1 MADPM
6 NQSSQISSSQGLND
20 GHSASSKDSKFS
32 DSFFSS
38 PVSLI
43 QSPQDKRVVLGSDK
57 PSENLATSLRF
68 SSQSSSFSPV
78 AYGIDSSPGDNID
91 HTIKE
96 KRELFES
103 SFGFQKQDSPIKTSP
118 VSERIKALEALAAKQ
133 NDFDRNDGGFPHFKE
148 RHYEK
153 SPTESHGISSRL
165 SFQKRTISNEQESS
179 ELPFQKRK
187 MSSERESSESPFQ
200 KRTMANE
207 QESPQSL
214 FQKRTMSNEQESPES
229 PFEKTTM
236 SNEQKFPETPFEK
249 TTMSNK
255 QKSPES
261 PFEKTTMSNE
271 QKSPESPFEKTTMSN
286 EQKSPESPFEKTT
299 MSNEQKSPESTF
311 EKTTMSNEQKSP
323 ESTFEKTTMSNE
335 QKSPESPFEK
345 TTMSNEQK
353 SPESTFEKTTMSNE
367 QKSPESTF
375 EKTTMSNEQK
385 SPESPFEETTM
396 SNEQKSP
403 ESPFEKTTMS
413 NEQKSPES
421 PFEKTT
427 MSNEQKSP
435 ESPFEKT
442 TMSNEQKSPESPFE
456 KTTMSNEQKS
466 PESPFQKRTM
476 SNEQES
482 PESPFEVLGEEK
494 HGSDF
499 EDTADWMRAHLPPAP
514 DFNIEDPD
522 LDEGNDSPVVQ
533 ESPSKVMIP
542 NSVDTTEVPETFA
555 GVPDQFMD
563 SPIKVADDINQS
575 NDDDNKQSKQE
586 CVEDDSEFDL
596 NFLPTAY
603 MWDKQEKANM
613 GTQGYQI
620 FPDSQEL
627 PSSPAAPAD
636 FESPSPPASQQI
648 EPNSAQRSNILKG
661 NLEPAEIQEIDSSGE
676 SDDTVIEETMSIPTV
691 GNNGLDTKTHKEEE
705 TVPNNEKQPIQVPII
720 NVIETEEQV
729 LSDDEEPLEVEGEVE
744 EEDEEC
750 QILQGEGKRSSDL
763 HDSEV
768 PEKVSVETLHDEH
781 KPDHGISSQTNQ
793 TSSESEQSPEHKV
806 IEDDYESGIF
816 LQSSPDSGGLNL
828 EDSQELMS
836 QNLVSFEPLKESSLD
851 KDKTAEILSD
861 LPPDISS
868 PSNEPSDVET
878 YLDHYAS
885 EELALKDQLNSSYFK
900 ESKDEKI
907 ELPKTSCLPD
917 NKNVQESFEH
927 ITDDFNETL
936 NECMLDNE
944 SVPEPSLSVLSSD
957 IPADIKITFPQN
969 KMPSIDSE
977 DQKSAVEIKDSTL
990 QEQEELPVQAIDQQ
1004 PPVQENPPT
1013 PFHSFYNE
1021 QSSKIL
1027 NDISGPMAN
1036 EVTDG
1041 SVVTKS
1047 EPRVVTT
1054 EDLSDRPDSPETL
1067 SDSETIEAECS
1078 VTAATDSFVEFMRE
1092 CLKSRQDEEPE
1103 VLSPGRKTI
1112 DQNPKSDASA
1122 STQSSPAMIMDF
1134 EQECLTISA
1143 LKELGSSQE
1152 EEDKNISTMK
1162 NVLKPDKAPNPTPS
1176 AEVSVTLSSHT
1187 LQNEYHP
1194 DALLPKEVEAI
1205 DIWVEEAYHLAEHV
1219 LTAILTH
1226 LTVIDLVHW
1235 RDPKKSG
1242 VVFGVSL
1249 LLLLSLAAFSV
1260 ISVVS
1265 YLLLALLCV
1274 TISFRIYKS
1283 VIQAV
1288 QKSNEG
1294 HPFKALMEKDV
1305 TVPPETF
1312 RKHVDVCLT
1321 HVNRALKQ
1329 MSRLFLVED
1338 LVDSLKLA
1346 VVMWLMTYVG
1356 AVFNGITILI
1366 LADIMLFSVPPIYQ
1380 KNKTQIDHY
1389 IDIARTQVNTTIA
1402 KLQEKLPG
1410 SLKRC
1415 KAE

>member
-43 QSPQDKRVVLGSDK
+43 QSPQDKRVVLGSEK

-68 SSQSSSFSPV
+68 SSQSSSFSSV

-153 SPTESHGISSRL
+153 SPTETHGISSRL

-200 KRTMANE
+200 KRTMANK
-207 QESPQSL
+207 QESPESP
-214 FQKRTMSNEQESPES
+214 FEKKTMSNEQKSPESPFEKTTISIEQKSPESPFEKKTMSNEQKSPES

-236 SNEQKFPETPFEK
+236 SNEQKSPESPFEK
-249 TTMSNK
+249 KTMSNE

-261 PFEKTTMSNE
+261 PFEKTTMSNAQKSPGSPFEKTTMSNEQKSPESPFEKKIMSNEQKSPESPFEKKTISNE

-299 MSNEQKSPESTF
+299 MSNEK
-311 EKTTMSNEQKSP
+311 
-323 ESTFEKTTMSNE
+323 
-335 QKSPESPFEK
+335 
-345 TTMSNEQK
+345 
-353 SPESTFEKTTMSNE
+353 
-367 QKSPESTF
+367 
-375 EKTTMSNEQK
+375 
-385 SPESPFEETTM
+385 
-396 SNEQKSP
+396 
-403 ESPFEKTTMS
+403 
-413 NEQKSPES
+413 
-421 PFEKTT
+421 
-427 MSNEQKSP
+427 
-435 ESPFEKT
+435 
-442 TMSNEQKSPESPFE
+442 
-456 KTTMSNEQKS
+456 KS

-476 SNEQES
+476 SNEKES

-514 DFNIEDPD
+514 NFNIEDPD
-522 LDEGNDSPVVQ
+522 LDEGNDFPLLQ

-563 SPIKVADDINQS
+563 RPIKEADDINQS
-575 NDDDNKQSKQE
+575 KDDDNKQSKQE
-586 CVEDDSEFDL
+586 SVEDDSEFDQ

-603 MWDKQEKANM
+603 MWDKKEKADM

-636 FESPSPPASQQI
+636 FESPSPPVSQQI
-648 EPNSAQRSNILKG
+648 QPSSAEHYNISKG

-691 GNNGLDTKTHKEEE
+691 GNNGLDTETHKEEE
-705 TVPNNEKQPIQVPII
+705 TIPNNEKLPIQVPII

-729 LSDDEEPLEVEGEVE
+729 LSDDEEPFEVEGEVE
-744 EEDEEC
+744 EENEEC

-768 PEKVSVETLHDEH
+768 QEKVSVETLHGEH

-793 TSSESEQSPEHKV
+793 TSSDSEQSPEHKV
-806 IEDDYESGIF
+806 IEVDYESGIF

-828 EDSQELMS
+828 EDSQELIS
-836 QNLVSFEPLKESSLD
+836 QNLVSFEPLKESSLE

-900 ESKDEKI
+900 ESKGEKI

-917 NKNVQESFEH
+917 NKNVQESFGH
-927 ITDDFNETL
+927 ITDDFNKTL
-936 NECMLDNE
+936 NKCRLDYE
-944 SVPEPSLSVLSSD
+944 SVPELSISDLSSD
-957 IPADIKITFPQN
+957 IPDDIEITLPQNKMPSN

-990 QEQEELPVQAIDQQ
+990 QEQEELPVQSIDQQ

-1021 QSSKIL
+1021 QSSKIID
-1027 NDISGPMAN
+1027 DIPGPMAN
-1036 EVTDG
+1036 EVTEG
-1041 SVVTKS
+1041 SVITKS

-1054 EDLSDRPDSPETL
+1054 EDLLDRPDSPETL

-1134 EQECLTISA
+1134 EQERLTISA

-1152 EEDKNISTMK
+1152 EEDENISTMK
-1162 NVLKPDKAPNPTPS
+1162 TVLKPDKAPNPTPS
-1176 AEVSVTLSSHT
+1176 AEVSVTSSSHT
-1187 LQNEYHP
+1187 PQNEYQP

-1205 DIWVEEAYHLAEHV
+1205 DIWVAEAYHLAEHV

-1226 LTVIDLVHW
+1226 LTVTDLVHW

-1366 LADIMLFSVPPIYQ
+1366 LADILLFSVPPIYE

-1389 IDIARTQVNTTIA
+1389 IDIARTQVNNTIA

>member
-6 NQSSQISSSQGLND
+6 NQSSQISSSHGLND

-78 AYGIDSSPGDNID
+78 AYGSDSLGSPGDNID

-96 KRELFES
+96 KWELFDS
-103 SFGFQKQDSPIKTSP
+103 SFGSQKQDSPIKTSP

-133 NDFDRNDGGFPHFKE
+133 NDFERSDGGVPHFKE

-153 SPTESHGISSRL
+153 SPIESHGISSRL
-165 SFQKRTISNEQESS
+165 SFQKRTLSNEQESS

-187 MSSERESSESPFQ
+187 MSSEQESSESPFQ

-207 QESPQSL
+207 QESP
-214 FQKRTMSNEQESPES
+214 
-229 PFEKTTM
+229 
-236 SNEQKFPETPFEK
+236 
-249 TTMSNK
+249 
-255 QKSPES
+255 
-261 PFEKTTMSNE
+261 
-271 QKSPESPFEKTTMSN
+271 
-286 EQKSPESPFEKTT
+286 
-299 MSNEQKSPESTF
+299 
-311 EKTTMSNEQKSP
+311 
-323 ESTFEKTTMSNE
+323 
-335 QKSPESPFEK
+335 
-345 TTMSNEQK
+345 
-353 SPESTFEKTTMSNE
+353 
-367 QKSPESTF
+367 
-375 EKTTMSNEQK
+375 
-385 SPESPFEETTM
+385 
-396 SNEQKSP
+396 
-403 ESPFEKTTMS
+403 
-413 NEQKSPES
+413 
-421 PFEKTT
+421 
-427 MSNEQKSP
+427 
-435 ESPFEKT
+435 
-442 TMSNEQKSPESPFE
+442 
-456 KTTMSNEQKS
+456 
-466 PESPFQKRTM
+466 ESPFQRRTV

-482 PESPFEVLGEEK
+482 PESPFEVLGEER

-533 ESPSKVMIP
+533 ESPSKVMTP
-542 NSVDTTEVPETFA
+542 NSVDTAEVPEPFA

-563 SPIKVADDINQS
+563 SPVKVTDDINHS
-575 NDDDNKQSKQE
+575 KDDDNKQSKQE
-586 CVEDDSEFDL
+586 SVEEDSEFDL

-603 MWDKQEKANM
+603 MWDKQEKADM

-620 FPDSQEL
+620 FPDNQEL
-627 PSSPAAPAD
+627 PSSPAPPAD
-636 FESPSPPASQQI
+636 FESPSPLVSQQM
-648 EPNSAQRSNILKG
+648 EPSSAQRSNISKG

-676 SDDTVIEETMSIPTV
+676 SDDTVIEETISIPTV
-691 GNNGLDTKTHKEEE
+691 GNNGLGTKTHKEEE
-705 TVPNNEKQPIQVPII
+705 TVPNNEKQLIQVPII

-744 EEDEEC
+744 EEDGEC
-750 QILQGEGKRSSDL
+750 QILQGEGKRSSEQ

-768 PEKVSVETLHDEH
+768 PEKVSVETLHDER

-793 TSSESEQSPEHKV
+793 TSSDAEHSPEHKV

-816 LQSSPDSGGLNL
+816 LQSSPDSGCLNS
-828 EDSQELMS
+828 EDSQELMF

-851 KDKTAEILSD
+851 KDLDKTAEILSD

-900 ESKDEKI
+900 EIKGEKI
-907 ELPKTSCLPD
+907 ELLKTSCLPD
-917 NKNVQESFEH
+917 NRNTNVQESFEH

-936 NECMLDNE
+936 NECRLDYE
-944 SVPEPSLSVLSSD
+944 SVPEPSLSDLSSYIPDD
-957 IPADIKITFPQN
+957 IETTLLQN
-969 KMPSIDSE
+969 KMPSVDSE
-977 DQKSAVEIKDSTL
+977 DQMSAVEIKDSTL
-990 QEQEELPVQAIDQQ
+990 QEQEELPVQSIDQQ
-1004 PPVQENPPT
+1004 PPVQEKPPA
-1013 PFHSFYNE
+1013 PFPSFHNE
-1021 QSSKIL
+1021 QSSKIID
-1027 NDISGPMAN
+1027 DISGPMAN
-1036 EVTDG
+1036 EVTEG
-1041 SVVTKS
+1041 SVITKS

-1054 EDLSDRPDSPETL
+1054 KDLLDRPDSPETL
-1067 SDSETIEAECS
+1067 SDTETFEAECS

-1092 CLKSRQDEEPE
+1092 CLKSQQDEEPE
-1103 VLSPGRKTI
+1103 VLSPGLKTI
-1112 DQNPKSDASA
+1112 DQKPKSDASA
-1122 STQSSPAMIMDF
+1122 STQSSPAMIMDL
-1134 EQECLTISA
+1134 EQERLTISA

-1152 EEDKNISTMK
+1152 EEDMNIPTMK
-1162 NVLKPDKAPNPTPS
+1162 TVLKPDKAPLPTPS
-1176 AEVSVTLSSHT
+1176 AEASVTSSSLT
-1187 LQNEYHP
+1187 PQNEYQP

-1205 DIWVEEAYHLAEHV
+1205 DIWVAEAYHLAEHV

-1312 RKHVDVCLT
+1312 RKHVDLCLT
-1321 HVNRALKQ
+1321 HVNRVLKQ

-1346 VVMWLMTYVG
+1346 VVMWLLTYVG

-1366 LADIMLFSVPPIYQ
+1366 LADILLFSVPPIYE

>member
-1 MADPM
+1 MDILHRPKTR
-6 NQSSQISSSQGLND
+6 SFLIPFFLRLYLS
-20 GHSASSKDSKFS
+20 FS
-32 DSFFSS
+32 
-38 PVSLI
+38 LL
-43 QSPQDKRVVLGSDK
+43 KAKKVVLGSDK

-78 AYGIDSSPGDNID
+78 AYGSDSSGSPGANID

-96 KRELFES
+96 KREVFDS
-103 SFGFQKQDSPIKTSP
+103 SFGSQKQDSPIKASP

-153 SPTESHGISSRL
+153 SPTESHGISSHL

-187 MSSERESSESPFQ
+187 MSSEQESSESPFQKKIMANEQESPESPFQ
-200 KRTMANE
+200 KRTMANK
-207 QESPQSL
+207 QE
-214 FQKRTMSNEQESPES
+214 
-229 PFEKTTM
+229 
-236 SNEQKFPETPFEK
+236 
-249 TTMSNK
+249 
-255 QKSPES
+255 
-261 PFEKTTMSNE
+261 
-271 QKSPESPFEKTTMSN
+271 
-286 EQKSPESPFEKTT
+286 
-299 MSNEQKSPESTF
+299 
-311 EKTTMSNEQKSP
+311 
-323 ESTFEKTTMSNE
+323 
-335 QKSPESPFEK
+335 
-345 TTMSNEQK
+345 
-353 SPESTFEKTTMSNE
+353 
-367 QKSPESTF
+367 
-375 EKTTMSNEQK
+375 
-385 SPESPFEETTM
+385 
-396 SNEQKSP
+396 
-403 ESPFEKTTMS
+403 
-413 NEQKSPES
+413 
-421 PFEKTT
+421 
-427 MSNEQKSP
+427 
-435 ESPFEKT
+435 
-442 TMSNEQKSPESPFE
+442 
-456 KTTMSNEQKS
+456 S

-482 PESPFEVLGEEK
+482 PESPFEVLGEER

-522 LDEGNDSPVVQ
+522 LDEGSDLPVVQ
-533 ESPSKVMIP
+533 ESPSKVMKP
-542 NSVDTTEVPETFA
+542 NSVDTAEVSEPFA
-555 GVPDQFMD
+555 VPNQFMD

-575 NDDDNKQSKQE
+575 KDDDNKQSKQE
-586 CVEDDSEFDL
+586 SVEDDSEFDL

-603 MWDKQEKANM
+603 MWNKQEKEDM

-620 FPDSQEL
+620 LPESQEL
-627 PSSPAAPAD
+627 PSSPAPPAD
-636 FESPSPPASQQI
+636 FESASPPVSQQM
-648 EPNSAQRSNILKG
+648 EPSSAQRSNISKG
-661 NLEPAEIQEIDSSGE
+661 NLEPGEIQEIDSSGE
-676 SDDTVIEETMSIPTV
+676 SDDTVIEETVSIPKV
-691 GNNGLDTKTHKEEE
+691 GNNGLDTETHKEEE
-705 TVPNNEKQPIQVPII
+705 TLPNNEKQPIQVPII

-729 LSDDEEPLEVEGEVE
+729 FSDDEEPPEVEGEVME

-750 QILQGEGKRSSDL
+750 QILQSEGKRSSEQ

-768 PEKVSVETLHDEH
+768 PKVSVETLHDER
-781 KPDHGISSQTNQ
+781 KPDHGISSQTKQ
-793 TSSESEQSPEHKV
+793 TSSDGEHSPEHKV

-816 LQSSPDSGGLNL
+816 LQSSPDSGGLNS

-836 QNLVSFEPLKESSLD
+836 QTLVSFEPLKESSLD
-851 KDKTAEILSD
+851 KDLDKTAEILSD

-900 ESKDEKI
+900 EIKGEKI
-907 ELPKTSCLPD
+907 EPLKTSCLPD
-917 NKNVQESFEH
+917 NQNTNVQESFEH
-927 ITDDFNETL
+927 ITYDFNETL
-936 NECMLDNE
+936 NECRLDYE
-944 SVPEPSLSVLSSD
+944 SVPEPSLSDLSSYIPDD
-957 IPADIKITFPQN
+957 IETTLLQN
-969 KMPSIDSE
+969 KMPSVNSE
-977 DQKSAVEIKDSTL
+977 DQKSAVEIKDSPL
-990 QEQEELPVQAIDQQ
+990 QEQEELPVQSIDQQ
-1004 PPVQENPPT
+1004 PPVEEKPPA
-1013 PFHSFYNE
+1013 PFPSFHSE
-1021 QSSKIL
+1021 QSSKMID
-1027 NDISGPMAN
+1027 NMSGPMAN
-1036 EVTDG
+1036 EVTEG
-1041 SVVTKS
+1041 SVITKS
-1047 EPRVVTT
+1047 EPRVMTT
-1054 EDLSDRPDSPETL
+1054 KDLLDRPDSPETL
-1067 SDSETIEAECS
+1067 SDTEMVEAECS
-1078 VTAATDSFVEFMRE
+1078 VTAATDSFVEFMKE
-1092 CLKSRQDEEPE
+1092 CLKSRQGEEPE
-1103 VLSPGRKTI
+1103 VLSPGHKTI

-1122 STQSSPAMIMDF
+1122 STQSSPAKILDL
-1134 EQECLTISA
+1134 EQEPLTISA

-1152 EEDKNISTMK
+1152 EEDNDFPTMK
-1162 NVLKPDKAPNPTPS
+1162 TVLKPDKAPLPTPS
-1176 AEVSVTLSSHT
+1176 AEASLTSSSHT
-1187 LQNEYHP
+1187 PQNEYQP

-1205 DIWVEEAYHLAEHV
+1205 DIWVAEAYHLAEHV

-1312 RKHVDVCLT
+1312 RKHVDVCLS
-1321 HVNRALKQ
+1321 HVNRVLKQ

-1346 VVMWLMTYVG
+1346 VVMWLLTYVG

-1366 LADIMLFSVPPIYQ
+1366 LADILLFSVPPIYE
-1380 KNKTQIDHY
+1380 KNKTQIDRY
-1389 IDIARTQVNTTIA
+1389 IDIARTQFNTTVA

-1410 SLKRC
+1410 SMKRC